1 MTTLYKLTDRD
12 GNTRGATAWLPIGT
26 THGTDGAGEL
36 CGPGW
41 LHAYTSPLL
50 AVLLNPLHANIP
62 TPRLFEAEGGVE
74 KTDRGL
80 KVGCRELKCIREIAL
95 PIITEE
101 QRVRFAILCSLEVY
115 DCPRYARWADSWLSG
130 AEAAARSAAAAWSAR
145 LAEAV
150 AWSEAPAE
158 ASALSE
164 ASAKAAA
171 WSEASAEAS
180 AVAVA
185 AAWSEASTEAAA
197 WSVAAALSAAA
208 WSVASALPS
217 ATKWPVA
224 SALPSATKWAALS
237 SAARSVALAASRAA
251 RASTEAGTTIDFISL
266 AQRAIAR

>member
-1 MTTLYKLTDRD
+1 
-12 GNTRGATAWLPIGT
+12 
-26 THGTDGAGEL
+26 
-36 CGPGW
+36 

-50 AVLLNPLHANIP
+50 AVLLNPLHADFKA
-62 TPRLFEAEGGVE
+62 PRLFEAEGEVE

-80 KVGCRELKCIREIAL
+80 KIGCRELKCIREIAL

-150 AWSEAPAE
+150 AWSEA
-158 ASALSE
+158 
-164 ASAKAAA
+164 
-171 WSEASAEAS
+171 SAEAS

-185 AAWSEASTEAAA
+185 AAWSKASTEAAA
-197 WSVAAALSAAA
+197 WAVAAALSAAA

-251 RASTEAGTTIDFISL
+251 RAARAGTTIDFISL